1 MKPPK
6 RLVVGVAGGGAGRLI
21 AQLECGHTVLFRV
34 ADLNKTA
41 AANPQLMVGQRSQPC
56 LTCNE
61 EEDGDGD

>member
-6 RLVVGVAGGGAGRLI
+6 RLVVGIAGGGPGRLI
-21 AQLECGHTVLFRV
+21 ASLECGHTVLFRV

-56 LTCNE
+56 LSCPE
-61 EEDGDGD
+61 EEDYEND